1 MSKDLENPN
10 ATDEMS
16 IVRGS
21 NQSGMR
27 AHNER
32 LVLTLIRQKGPL
44 AKAEIARLTGLSAQ
58 TVSVIM
64 RSLEAEGFL
73 KKGEPVRGKVGQP
86 SVPMGLAPNGAFFIG
101 LKIGRRSLDLILVDF
116 IGHIRA
122 RSTQTYRL
130 PTPDG
135 VVKFVEHAL
144 GQILDQLSSEERK
157 RVAGLGIAMPFRM
170 WDWGAALDVDPAEMS
185 DWKHRDIEQEIAEI
199 CDFPVYLQNDGSAA
213 CGAELVFGAQDRPQN
228 FLYFFFGFF
237 IGGGVVLNNT
247 LFTGESGNAG
257 ALASLPLAQRDGK
270 IQQLVDVASLATLET
285 ALIQAGID
293 PNRIWHSAHDWNI
306 PETIIETWV
315 NNCVEAMS
323 FGIVSAASLI
333 DFDCIVLDGWLPRA
347 ICQRLITGINATL
360 SGFSVAGIDLPEVR
374 MGTIGND
381 ARALGAA
388 SLALSNRYMVDQ
400 TAFMRT
406 TK

>member
-1 MSKDLENPN
+1 
-10 ATDEMS
+10 
-16 IVRGS
+16 
-21 NQSGMR
+21 
-27 AHNER
+27 
-32 LVLTLIRQKGPL
+32 
-44 AKAEIARLTGLSAQ
+44 
-58 TVSVIM
+58 
-64 RSLEAEGFL
+64 
-73 KKGEPVRGKVGQP
+73 
-86 SVPMGLAPNGAFFIG
+86 MGLAPNGAFFVG

-144 GQILDQLSSEERK
+144 GQILDQLKPNERK

-170 WDWGAALDVDPAEMS
+170 WDWSAALDVDPSEMS
-185 DWKHRDIEQEIAEI
+185 DWKHRDIEHEIAEI

-213 CGAELVFGAQDRPQN
+213 CGAEMVFGDQDRPQN

-247 LFTGESGNAG
+247 LFTGETGNAG
-257 ALASLPLAQRDGK
+257 ALASLPLAQKNGK
-270 IQQLVDVASLATLET
+270 LQQLVDVASLATLET
-285 ALIQAGID
+285 ALIKADID
-293 PNRIWHSAHDWNI
+293 PSRIWHSAHNWDI
-306 PETIIETWV
+306 PEEIVESWINDCV
-315 NNCVEAMS
+315 NAMS
-323 FGIVSAASLI
+323 FGILSASSVI
-333 DFDCIVLDGWLPRA
+333 DFDCVVVDGWLPRSV
-347 ICQRLITGINATL
+347 CHRLISGITEAITNLTP
-360 SGFSVAGIDLPEVR
+360 AGIDLPQVR

-388 SLALSNRYMVDQ
+388 SLALSNRFMVDQ